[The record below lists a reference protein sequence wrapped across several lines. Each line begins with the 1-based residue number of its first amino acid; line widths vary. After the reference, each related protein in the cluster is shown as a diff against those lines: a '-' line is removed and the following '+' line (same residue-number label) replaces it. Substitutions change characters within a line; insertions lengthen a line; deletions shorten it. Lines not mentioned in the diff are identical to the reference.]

1 MTKRIISFEATDEL
15 KEALRTQAFLRN
27 MSVSALIRTIL
38 ETEVKRVAHDN

>member
-38 ETEVKRVAHDN
+38 ETEVKRATHDN